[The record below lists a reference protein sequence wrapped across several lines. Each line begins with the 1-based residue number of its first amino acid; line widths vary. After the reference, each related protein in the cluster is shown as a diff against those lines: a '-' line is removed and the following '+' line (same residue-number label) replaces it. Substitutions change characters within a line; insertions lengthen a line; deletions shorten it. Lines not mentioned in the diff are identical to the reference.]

1 MVPAIEPLGDRHS
14 SPVQT
19 LRAILP
25 GIALAAGLAAAS
37 YRLATLPVLN
47 VIGPLTVALTLG
59 IAVRSGFGLPA
70 WASSG
75 TRFSARTILRLGIVL
90 MGARLDFAL
99 VAGVGPKIL
108 LLDAVVILVGI
119 VGIAWVGRRFGV
131 PSRLATLLAVGTSVC
146 GASAV
151 VAAGS
156 VTRAEDDEITLAVA
170 LCGVLGTSGVF
181 FFVLAA
187 PFSSLTTSQLAILS
201 GSTLHEVAQVM
212 AAASSW
218 GTASGDLATVVKL
231 TSDLVG
237 ANPPLS
243 RMGHGSCRWK
253 SPVLLERSTNSLV
266 RDWLSIAWCRRLDK
280 ACSKCAQAG
289 PVRGQHLFD
298 GDCDGGDG
306 AQYRLA
312 NVTSGGP
319 QGILCRRRR
328 VCRTCRHLTDLDPRD
343 GNLNLI
349 FDARNLSPRI
359 LRIQDENR
367 VFLRVELSLLKV

>member
-14 SPVQT
+14 SAVQT

-25 GIALAAGLAAAS
+25 GMALAAGLAAAS

-75 TRFSARTILRLGIVL
+75 ARFSARTILRLGIVL
-90 MGARLDFAL
+90 MGARLDFEL

-108 LLDAVVILVGI
+108 VLDAVVILVGI

-156 VTRAEDDEITLAVA
+156 VTRAQDDEITLAVA

-218 GTASGDLATVVKL
+218 GTASGDLATMVKL
-231 TSDLVG
+231 TRVILLAPTLLFLAWGMGRAAGTVRYSWNDPPIPWFVIGFLLLGAGGSTRLVPN
-237 ANPPLS
+237 ALKLALS
-243 RMGHGSCRWK
+243 AVSIFLMVIAMAAMGLNTDWRMLHRAGRKVFYAG
-253 SPVLLERSTNSLV
+253 VAGFAGLAAISLTLI
-266 RDWLSIAWCRRLDK
+266 RAM
-280 ACSKCAQAG
+280 
-289 PVRGQHLFD
+289 
-298 GDCDGGDG
+298 
-306 AQYRLA
+306 
-312 NVTSGGP
+312 
-319 QGILCRRRR
+319 GI
-328 VCRTCRHLTDLDPRD
+328 
-343 GNLNLI
+343 
-349 FDARNLSPRI
+349 
-359 LRIQDENR
+359 
-367 VFLRVELSLLKV
+367 